1 MTKRRFIFSIVL
13 LMILLIPA
21 EIIMGQYSIP
31 PKLEW
36 WYEARFGMFIHFGSY
51 SYLGHGEWAFSVE
64 GWTKANYQAQV
75 SANFNPTNFNAGT
88 IAGLLKKAGMK
99 YLVITAKHHEGFCI
113 WPTAVQSFKDV
124 TGTKLYDLPAYTAFK
139 SRDILQEL
147 KDSCEVRGIKFGLY
161 YSILDW
167 NHSSQEINR
176 TTYYSDMISDSA
188 RTSYINDMKEQLS
201 ELITKYHPAVLW
213 FDGDWTYNSGSPT
226 LSSWWTKADGIE
238 LYNYLQDLDAELIV
252 NERICRS
259 FGLGDF
265 DCPEQQVP
273 AAPLS
278 RQWETCQTMNNSWGY
293 NASDLSYKTPKTLIQ
308 QLVTVVSRDGNYL
321 LNIGP
326 KGDGTVPNQSVD
338 ILNSFGD
345 WMNIYSESIYGTT
358 RSPYPTEPR
367 WGVYTKKSGKL
378 YVHVFSWPAHGQLL
392 MPALTNTKN
401 KIYLLNDTTTTLS
414 YTDSNGCISIAVPAI
429 VPDLINSV
437 IVIAVSGVPAA
448 STEHIK
454 VNDITVSSSSGTTV
468 MAVGDTLPMLATV
481 TPVNAAIQSV
491 TWSVSDTTR
500 ASISAAGTVTA
511 KKSGTVYAQATAN
524 DGTDIQGKLRI
535 SISAQTG
542 MKEQSGHSIPA
553 TAVLEQN
560 YPNPFNPAT
569 TIRFS
574 IPNTSYVSLLIY
586 NISGEEIATLIS
598 TRLDPG
604 SYTQDWNASSLPSGI
619 YFYRLL
625 VKDLYQTR
633 KLILLR

>member
-1 MTKRRFIFSIVL
+1 MKNQNVVFFIIL
-13 LMILLIPA
+13 LVSLLIPIDITTA
-21 EIIMGQYSIP
+21 QYNIP
-31 PKLEW
+31 SKLEW

-64 GWTKANYQAQV
+64 GWTKANYQTQV

-88 IAGLLKKAGMK
+88 ITGLVKKAGMK
-99 YLVITAKHHEGFCI
+99 YLVITAKHHEGFCM

-124 TGTKLYDLPAYTAFK
+124 TGTTLYDLPDYTAFK
-139 SRDILQEL
+139 TRDILQEL
-147 KDSCEVRGIKFGLY
+147 KDSCEVRGIKFCLY

-176 TTYYSDMISDSA
+176 TTYYSNMISDSA
-188 RTSYINDMKEQLS
+188 RTSYIDDMKAQLS

-213 FDGDWTYNSGSPT
+213 FDGDWTYNSGLPT
-226 LSSWWTKADGIE
+226 LSSWWTKADGVD
-238 LYNYLQDLDAELIV
+238 LYNYLLDLDSTLII
-252 NERICRS
+252 NERVCRS

-265 DCPEQQVP
+265 ECPEQQVP

-293 NASDLSYKTPKTLIQ
+293 NASDLGFKTPKTLIQ

-326 KGDGTVPNQSVD
+326 KGDGNVPTQSVD

-358 RSPYPTEPR
+358 RSPYPIESR
-367 WGVYTKKSGKL
+367 WGVYTKKTGKL
-378 YVHVFSWPAHGQLL
+378 YAHVFTWPANGQLL
-392 MPALTNTKN
+392 IPSLTNLIN
-401 KIYLLNDTTTTLS
+401 KIYLLNDTTTILS
-414 YTDSNGCISIAVPAI
+414 CTENNGCITISVPATAPN
-429 VPDLINSV
+429 VINSV
-437 IVIAVSGVPAA
+437 FVINVSGVPSA
-448 STEHIK
+448 STEYIK
-454 VNDITVSSSSGTTV
+454 VTGITVTSSSGST
-468 MAVGDTLPMLATV
+468 AIAISDTLQMLATV

-500 ASISAAGTVTA
+500 ASISAAGILTA

-542 MKEQSGHSIPA
+542 LVEQSEQSIPA

-560 YPNPFNPAT
+560 YPNPFNPT
-569 TIRFS
+569 TIIRFS
-574 IPNTSYVSLLIY
+574 IPKTSFVSLKIY
-586 NISGEEIATLIS
+586 NISGEEIATLLS
-598 TRLDPG
+598 NRLEPG
-604 SYTQDWNASSLPSGI
+604 SYTKNWNASSLPSGV
-619 YFYRLL
+619 YFYSLL
-625 VKDLYQTR
+625 VEDLYQTR